1 MNSREIYKCIVFV
14 INCFTYM
21 LLMVYAI
28 LLKPHLRKITG
39 AGDNIRNREHIL
51 TTVSY
56 YFPLFSLFF
65 SDILTMIIKGD

>member
-1 MNSREIYKCIVFV
+1 
-14 INCFTYM
+14 M

-56 YFPLFSLFF
+56 YFPFFSLFF